1 MKKVFAFS
9 LVLIMMLAVCCAP
22 IGAAEAAGVDIWVNI
37 INGGTAV
44 IITEVNCP
52 LPDKSRITLEDGQ
65 SEAFHIDF
73 TEEGT
78 YSYLVEI
85 EPDERELTF
94 DDTVY
99 NVKVL
104 VSEDNGKL
112 YTSILI
118 YNTKSGN
125 KYAPQG
131 GGDDPCTITFSNS
144 TEPPAPRTFLQTDR
158 RFRRRAPRTAP
169 PQVPRD
175 PLRPP
180 RPSPSPLP
188 TRLKPLLT
196 PQRATKES
204 LRPIPTAATIPLS
217 RIKTAALHPAD
228 RQSLRQ
234 ATIPDSISICCSR
247 SLLRRDCSC
256 CRYSTTVR

>member
-144 TEPPAPRTFLQTDR
+144 TEPPAPTTATEPVSPTD
-158 RFRRRAPRTAP
+158 ATETPSDATES
-169 PQVPRD
+169 D
-175 PLRPP
+175 EGK
-180 RPSPSPLP
+180 SPSDSDGGNHSAQPDQNGGSSSGGSSKP
-188 TRLKPLLT
+188 QTGDDSRLDFYLLLAILASAGLFMLSVFYY
-196 PQRATKES
+196 RSVMKE
-204 LRPIPTAATIPLS
+204 
-217 RIKTAALHPAD
+217 IKCSD
-228 RQSLRQ
+228 R
-234 ATIPDSISICCSR
+234 
-247 SLLRRDCSC
+247 
-256 CRYSTTVR
+256 

>member
-22 IGAAEAAGVDIWVNI
+22 VGAAEAAGVDIWVNI

-44 IITEVNCP
+44 VITEVNCP

-73 TEEGT
+73 TEEGS

-99 NVKVL
+99 NVKVF

-131 GGDDPCTITFSNS
+131 GGDDPCSVTFSNS
-144 TEPPAPRTFLQTDR
+144 TEPPVPTSATEPVSPTD
-158 RFRRRAPRTAP
+158 AAE
-169 PQVPRD
+169 
-175 PLRPP
+175 PLSDTTENGEGQ
-180 RPSPSPLP
+180 SPSHSDSGKNSAQSDKNGGSSKPQ
-188 TRLKPLLT
+188 TGDDSRLDFYLLLAILASAGLFMLSVFYY
-196 PQRATKES
+196 RSVMKEMKRS
-204 LRPIPTAATIPLS
+204 S
-217 RIKTAALHPAD
+217 R
-228 RQSLRQ
+228 
-234 ATIPDSISICCSR
+234 
-247 SLLRRDCSC
+247 
-256 CRYSTTVR
+256 

>member
-9 LVLIMMLAVCCAP
+9 LALIMMLAVCCAP

-52 LPDKSRITLEDGQ
+52 LPDKSKITLEDGQ

-78 YSYLVEI
+78 YSYLVKI
-85 EPDERELTF
+85 EPDEREISF

-99 NVKVL
+99 NVKVF
-104 VSEDNGKL
+104 VSEENGKL

-131 GGDDPCTITFSNS
+131 SGDDPCSVTFSNS
-144 TEPPAPRTFLQTDR
+144 TEPPAPTSSSEPTLPAENTEPGTDREPTDPDGGGNPSQTDK
-158 RFRRRAPRTAP
+158 PDNSSSGGSSQPKTG
-169 PQVPRD
+169 D
-175 PLRPP
+175 D
-180 RPSPSPLP
+180 S
-188 TRLKPLLT
+188 RLDFYLLLAILASAGLFMLSVFYY
-196 PQRATKES
+196 RSVMKE
-204 LRPIPTAATIPLS
+204 LKHNKR
-217 RIKTAALHPAD
+217 
-228 RQSLRQ
+228 
-234 ATIPDSISICCSR
+234 
-247 SLLRRDCSC
+247 
-256 CRYSTTVR
+256 